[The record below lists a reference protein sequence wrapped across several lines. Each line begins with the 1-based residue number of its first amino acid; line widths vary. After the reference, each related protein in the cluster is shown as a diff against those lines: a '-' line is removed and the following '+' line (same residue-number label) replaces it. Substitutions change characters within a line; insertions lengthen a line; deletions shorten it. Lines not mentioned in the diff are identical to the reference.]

1 MVTIEIVQGAE
12 LARVGEFYKS
22 TGYGGGVSE
31 ADLTLAA
38 KVDGR
43 LAGAVRL
50 CHEGGV
56 IVLRGMQVDPA
67 YQRKGIGHFLL
78 TQCIPYL
85 DWGTAYCL
93 PYAHLVE
100 FYCQGGFVLAKPA
113 TLPPFLA
120 ARLAGYVLAGQRV
133 LAMRRVGAGAV

>member
-1 MVTIEIVQGAE
+1 MVTIEVVQAGA
-12 LARVGEFYKS
+12 LAEVGEFYK
-22 TGYGGGVSE
+22 TMRYDGGVSE

-67 YQRKGIGHFLL
+67 FQRKGIGHFLL
-78 TQCIPYL
+78 THCIPYL
-85 DWGTAYCL
+85 DRGKAYCL
-93 PYAHLVE
+93 PYSHLVE
-100 FYCQGGFVLAKPA
+100 FYMQGGFILAQPDS
-113 TLPPFLA
+113 LPSFLA
-120 ARLAGYVLAGQRV
+120 TRLAGYKSAGQRV
-133 LAMRRVGAGAV
+133 LAMQRPGSG

>member
-1 MVTIEIVQGAE
+1 MVTIEVVQGGALAE
-12 LARVGEFYKS
+12 VGEFYK
-22 TGYGGGVSE
+22 TMRYDGFVSE

-50 CHEGGV
+50 CHEAGV

-67 YQRKGIGHFLL
+67 FQRKGIGHFLL
-78 TQCIPYL
+78 TQCLPYL
-85 DWGTAYCL
+85 DRGRAYCL

-100 FYCQGGFVLAKPA
+100 FYLQGGFVLAPPDS
-113 TLPPFLA
+113 LPPFLA
-120 ARLAGYVLAGQRV
+120 ARLARHVLSGQRV
-133 LAMRRVGAGAV
+133 LAMQRLGSG

>member
-1 MVTIEIVQGAE
+1 MVTIEVVQGEALAE
-12 LARVGEFYKS
+12 VGEFYR
-22 TGYGGGVSE
+22 TMRYGGGVSE

-67 YQRKGIGHFLL
+67 FQRKGIGHFLL

-85 DWGTAYCL
+85 DRGRAYCL
-93 PYAHLVE
+93 PCAQLVE
-100 FYCQGGFVLAKPA
+100 FYLQGGFVLTPPDA
-113 TLPPFLA
+113 LPPFLA
-120 ARLAGYVLAGQRV
+120 ARLARYVSKGQRV
-133 LAMRRVGAGAV
+133 LGMQRLGSG